1 MGESGRSFVPD
12 KVVFL
17 VETWLLASSQLENPS
32 HLGYGDSA
40 VVNFIQPGK
49 AKQVTGIRKEL
60 LSIQSSHLTNQLTG
74 EI

>member
-17 VETWLLASSQLENPS
+17 VETWLLASRQLENPS
-32 HLGYGDSA
+32 HLSYGDSA

-49 AKQVTGIRKEL
+49 ARQVKGIRKEL
-60 LSIQSSHLTNQLTG
+60 FSIQSSHLTNQLTG